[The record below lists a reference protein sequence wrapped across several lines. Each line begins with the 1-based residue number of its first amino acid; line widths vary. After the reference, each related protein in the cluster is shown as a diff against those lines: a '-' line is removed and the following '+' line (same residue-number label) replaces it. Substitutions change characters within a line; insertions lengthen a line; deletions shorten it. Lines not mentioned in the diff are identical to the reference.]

1 MPKHP
6 IVLSK
11 INESSNVQQHLE
23 QLSGVNAT
31 RRQVQ
36 TAVGS
41 ITRQLLEADYIPN
54 SANTV
59 LVPVLRAGLAM
70 WPAAAEFF
78 DYPEAILAEGV
89 KSRQNNK
96 SEVHFRKLINLK
108 DKDLVILDPIIA
120 TGGTLVETIDYL
132 QHKPVGSI
140 AVLSCYAAP
149 QGLDSINSA
158 HPEVQIV
165 AGSLAEEVDE
175 LGYLI
180 PPTNGDIGDKLFGR
194 EEKNEQ

>member
-1 MPKHP
+1 MPKYP

-11 INESSNVQQHLE
+11 VNESSNVREQLE
-23 QLSGVNAT
+23 QLSAVNAT

-41 ITRQLLEADYIPN
+41 ITRQLLEAGYIPN
-54 SANTV
+54 SDKTV
-59 LVPVLRAGLAM
+59 LVPVFRAGLAM
-70 WPAAAEFF
+70 WPAASEFF
-78 DYPEAILAEGV
+78 DYPETIMAEGV
-89 KSRQNNK
+89 KSRQSNK
-96 SEVHFRKLINLK
+96 SEVHFRKLINLQN
-108 DKDLVILDPIIA
+108 KDLVILDPIIA
-120 TGGTLVETIDYL
+120 TGGTSVETIDYL
-132 QHKPVGSI
+132 QQKPIGSI

-149 QGLDSINSA
+149 QGLDSIISA

-165 AGSLAEEVDE
+165 AGCLAEDVDE

-180 PPTNGDIGDKLFGR
+180 PPTNGDIGDKLFGK

>member
-1 MPKHP
+1 MPKYP
-6 IVLSK
+6 IILSK
-11 INESSNVQQHLE
+11 FNEASSIQENLK
-23 QLSGVNAT
+23 QLSGVSAT
-31 RRQVQ
+31 RKQVL
-36 TAVGS
+36 TAVDS
-41 ITRQLLEADYIPN
+41 ITRQLLKETYSPN

-70 WPAAAEFF
+70 WPAASEFF
-78 DYPEAILAEGV
+78 DNPETILAEGV

-108 DKDLVILDPIIA
+108 NKDLVILDPIIA

-132 QHKPVGSI
+132 QHKPIGSI

-149 QGLDSINSA
+149 QGLDSINSL
-158 HPEVQIV
+158 HPEIQII
-165 AGSLAEEVDE
+165 AGCLAEDVDE

-180 PPTNGDIGDKLFGR
+180 PPTNGDIGDKLFGK